1 MGAWSLSEQLN
12 IILYTCVSD
21 FCLLYTQVRHAFDI
35 MGLVPEQVADVFMVL
50 SGILHLGNV
59 TFVSAA
65 GAQIAE
71 KPGDYHSLS
80 LYLTHICT

>member
-1 MGAWSLSEQLN
+1 
-12 IILYTCVSD
+12 
-21 FCLLYTQVRHAFDI
+21 
-35 MGLVPEQVADVFMVL
+35 MGLMAEQVADVFMVL

-71 KPGDYHSLS
+71 KSGTVHMYIS
-80 LYLTHICT
+80 Y

>member
-1 MGAWSLSEQLN
+1 
-12 IILYTCVSD
+12 
-21 FCLLYTQVRHAFDI
+21 
-35 MGLVPEQVADVFMVL
+35 MGLMAEQVADVFMVL

-71 KPGDYHSLS
+71 KSGTVHTM
-80 LYLTHICT
+80 YLHVELRYGGE